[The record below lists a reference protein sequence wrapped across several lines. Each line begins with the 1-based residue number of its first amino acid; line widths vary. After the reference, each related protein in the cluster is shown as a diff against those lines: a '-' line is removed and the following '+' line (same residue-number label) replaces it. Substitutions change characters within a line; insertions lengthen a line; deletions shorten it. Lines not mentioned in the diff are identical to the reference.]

1 MSTSPTPGAGR
12 RSPEALLAPVE
23 AFLSAPRIGV
33 LSSLN
38 ADQTPYQVVV
48 HYLPAGDHLLVNG
61 SAHRRWVRNLRR
73 DGHVA
78 LLVPDGD
85 DTLHWVGIRG
95 VAGRPSEGPSAV
107 DDAKRIAVRYG
118 EDPSEYEGLQRVSY
132 RITPR
137 HVYEY
142 TQR

>member
-1 MSTSPTPGAGR
+1 
-12 RSPEALLAPVE
+12 
-23 AFLSAPRIGV
+23 
-33 LSSLN
+33 
-38 ADQTPYQVVV
+38 
-48 HYLPAGDHLLVNG
+48 G

-78 LLVPDGD
+78 LLVLDGD

-95 VAGRPSEGPSAV
+95 IAGPPTEGPGAV

-142 TQR
+142 AQRWGPRLKLSEPAPPRASRGAARPNSRRRTSRRRQAARRR